1 MRSGVCHPETLECT
15 VEGLSPDTKY
25 EVHLLASI
33 PAAGDF
39 FSFES
44 DGTSTSTQYGK
55 LIRIHFQ
62 SCLFIILESE
72 CVSFKVSV
80 SRAALN

>member
-1 MRSGVCHPETLECT
+1 M
-15 VEGLSPDTKY
+15 EGLSPDTEY

-33 PAAGDF
+33 PEAGDF

-55 LIRIHFQ
+55 HINIHFQ
-62 SCLFIILESE
+62 NCLFIILESE
-72 CVSFKVSV
+72 GVSLKVKVS
-80 SRAALN
+80 SGELKGSSKYEGR